1 MNTKIHLKAIS
12 KDILKSVL
20 HCTHTICLEKDIN
33 QELQFRIDIF
43 AENGHCKSFLEN
55 LIWKHQKIKENCF
68 ENIILN
74 GFQIFGPNLRHG
86 FKKCSKIVT

>member
-20 HCTHTICLEKDIN
+20 HCTHTCLEKDIN

-55 LIWKHQKIKENCF
+55 LIWKHQKINKRELF
-68 ENIILN
+68 
-74 GFQIFGPNLRHG
+74 
-86 FKKCSKIVT
+86 